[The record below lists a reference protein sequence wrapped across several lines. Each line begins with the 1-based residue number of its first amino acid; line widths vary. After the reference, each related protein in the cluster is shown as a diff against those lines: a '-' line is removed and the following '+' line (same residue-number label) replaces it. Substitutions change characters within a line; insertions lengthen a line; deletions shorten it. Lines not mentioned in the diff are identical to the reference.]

1 MNYFRKIVFLLVFCA
16 VSANLTFAQTVIQ
29 PRQEK
34 LLNGLKIL
42 IFPDAKA
49 EKVSL
54 RLRVHS
60 GSAFDPKDKMGVMA
74 LLAESLFPDEQTKT
88 FFREDLQGSLEVTS
102 NYDYIQINAS
112 AKPDEFLTILETVAT
127 AVSNPPLTPENFT
140 KVRDARLKKVEE
152 LQKNPAYLADMAV
165 AKRLLGEFPYG
176 RPADGTPES
185 LKLIDRPD
193 LIFAK
198 ERFFTSDNAT
208 LAISGNVKPDFAYM
222 AARRLFGAWKKSDKL
237 VPATFRQ
244 PDAPVSAILQTDS
257 TDESRSHL
265 RFAARG
271 LARNDKDFWALK
283 ILTNALNKR
292 DVKGFMHE
300 ARLLPGIFIF
310 GAPGDE
316 IKIETGKEQFVF
328 ESLLT
333 PPVKAEEFAA
343 AKSEVLNEIIQKN
356 PADHWLDVDT
366 YKLASV
372 KADLQAAQNVTP
384 EDVQRVYEQLKKS
397 PKATVLM
404 LKKTVAATP
413 AN

>member
-16 VSANLTFAQTVIQ
+16 LSVNSMFAQNLAQ

-42 IFPDAKA
+42 IFSDARA
-49 EKVSL
+49 DKVSL

-60 GSAFDPKDKMGVMA
+60 GSAFDPKDKMGVMT
-74 LLAESLFPDEQTKT
+74 LLSESLFPDEQTKT
-88 FFREDLQGSLEVTS
+88 FFREDLQGSLDVTS

-112 AKPDEFLTILETVAT
+112 AKPDDFLTILETVAT

-152 LQKNPAYLADMAV
+152 LQKNPAYAADMAV
-165 AKRLLGEFPYG
+165 AKRLLGDFPYG

-193 LIFAK
+193 LLFAK

-222 AARRLFGAWKKSDKL
+222 AARRLFGAWKKSDRL

-244 PDAPVSAILQTDS
+244 PEAPVAALLQTDS
-257 TDESRSHL
+257 ADEKQSHL

-271 LARNDKDFWALK
+271 VARNDKDFWALK

-292 DVKGFMHE
+292 DVKGFAHE

-310 GAPGDE
+310 GAPGDV

-328 ESLLT
+328 EMLFA
-333 PPVKAEEFAA
+333 PAVRAEEFAA
-343 AKSEVLNEIIQKN
+343 AKSEVLSELNQKN
-356 PADHWLDVDT
+356 AADHWLDVDT

-372 KADLQAAQNVTP
+372 KADLQAAQNVAL

-404 LKKTVAATP
+404 LKKTSAAAP